1 MGLIT
6 CTMPCC
12 ITLSITVGIPS
23 FLIPPFGLGISTLLT
38 GCGLYFLLL
47 I

>member
-6 CTMPCC
+6 CTMPCW

-23 FLIPPFGLGISTLLT
+23 FLTPPFGFGISTLLT
-38 GCGLYFLLL
+38 GWGLYFLFL